1 MLPQKGKGSS
11 GNLQNE
17 LTWLWEIHLKSKM
30 GEGSWPFH
38 KSLNTI
44 LLCKQVSQ
52 TAHHGQKCILLV
64 KICTKL
70 DWKNVHNS
78 RKLFCQ
84 LRPSPHPHKFSSK
97 MLLNGPFYPS
107 HIPLRKTNYI
117 LVQICTKGRSPGPNL
132 INFRKTS
139 KRPLT
144 PPSPPIF
151 GNLVAFFF
159 QEARKLA
166 TKFIRIGVTPPPFP
180 KIHRFYPPKITE
192 KTATEFF
199 GSEMTPEVYKIYDES
214 FSDTKMYTGNQQS

>member
-139 KRPLT
+139 KGGVGG
-144 PPSPPIF
+144 SFPIKKIAQATSAETYQF
-151 GNLVAFFF
+151 SILFISLWKNS
-159 QEARKLA
+159 KL
-166 TKFIRIGVTPPPFP
+166 
-180 KIHRFYPPKITE
+180 YW
-192 KTATEFF
+192 
-199 GSEMTPEVYKIYDES
+199 S
-214 FSDTKMYTGNQQS
+214 